1 MQVKATYKIRK
12 NGKQEVFEGSIEDVR
27 KWLRQN
33 SVTSTDAM
41 KREGYQVLELDEF
54 WGLVSDFP
62 EFSLTEREGRGVLR
76 SKMHKSK
83 ILFVTGLC
91 LVAIALGVL
100 GYTHWIPA
108 FQETLDR
115 KKFESEVASAESR
128 IAIKFAEK
136 IKELEQQVSATNA
149 KNASA
154 LAKIKSLEDEKRA
167 LGVEISFKDQRIAI
181 LTSQVTEDAQ
191 RIRNLGERAS
201 ASDSVAK
208 SNQEEARKLRLET
221 ERLQQKVVQV
231 SRALPIKVDWAD
243 AVIGRSKILQLRNP
257 SLQDLELLITISCA
271 NGDTKVRTIVVK
283 SGETRSSRW
292 AAELDHDLMPGE
304 TVVLTHAQQPNDYDA
319 LRIPVPE

>member
-12 NGKQEVFEGSIEDVR
+12 NGKQEVFEGSLEDVR

-76 SKMHKSK
+76 SKMHKAK

-115 KKFESEVASAESR
+115 KKFESEIASTESK
-128 IAIKFAEK
+128 IAVEFAQK
-136 IKELEQQVSATNA
+136 IKELEQQVSATDKKYA
-149 KNASA
+149 SELEKN
-154 LAKIKSLEDEKRA
+154 KFLEGEKRA
-167 LGVEISFKDQRIAI
+167 QDQRITKLI
-181 LTSQVTEDAQ
+181 SQVTEDAQ
-191 RIRNLGERAS
+191 RIRNLEVRAS

-243 AVIGRSKILQLRNP
+243 AVIGRSKVLQLRNP

-271 NGDTKVRTIVVK
+271 NGDTKVRTITIK

-304 TVVLTHAQQPNDYDA
+304 TVVITHAQQPNNYDA